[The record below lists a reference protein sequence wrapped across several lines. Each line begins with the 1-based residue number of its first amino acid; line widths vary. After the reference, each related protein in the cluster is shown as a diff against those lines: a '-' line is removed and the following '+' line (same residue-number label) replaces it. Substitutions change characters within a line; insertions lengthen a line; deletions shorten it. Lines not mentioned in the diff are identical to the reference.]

1 MNEPSSD
8 YAQSWEGNEGN
19 EQNCSNTT
27 GLGDSLFQ
35 NQFRYC
41 LHTSKS
47 SLAEHKK
54 SVKFIQ
60 ALKPNLK
67 KWKYRWKCSQN
78 IGPSMFH
85 VPSLKNRLRRQTHVR
100 IHVGPQVKWTVK
112 WFKLNQNQKGP
123 SKFTVVLPCRF
134 WTNSAKL
141 FWVLFH
147 LYGRN

>member
-60 ALKPNLK
+60 ALKPNFK
-67 KWKYRWKCSQN
+67 KMKVQVEMLAEYRAFYVSCAK
-78 IGPSMFH
+78 
-85 VPSLKNRLRRQTHVR
+85 
-100 IHVGPQVKWTVK
+100 
-112 WFKLNQNQKGP
+112 FKK
-123 SKFTVVLPCRF
+123 
-134 WTNSAKL
+134 
-141 FWVLFH
+141 
-147 LYGRN
+147 